1 MANVINYNPDYPDI
15 FLGLVENAGT
25 FPNDKGEEVGYHNF
39 LIDVA
44 LRDREITA
52 NTVSSCGFEALGF
65 VRTTVEGKTK
75 FSDKRKVKSDDISKI
90 FGVNITTAEQLK
102 GKELQNCEVLWDKN
116 GNIKRITFEE
126 PLVSPKK

>member
-1 MANVINYNPDYPDI
+1 MANVINFNPDYPDV
-15 FLGLVENAGT
+15 FLGLVENAGS
-25 FPNDKGEEVGYHNF
+25 FPNDKGDEIGYHNF

-52 NTVSSCGFEALGF
+52 NTVSFCGFEALGF

-102 GKELQNCEVLWDKN
+102 DKAFQNCEVLFDKN
-116 GNIKRITFEE
+116 GNIKRITFE
-126 PLVSPKK
+126 

>member
-25 FPNDKGEEVGYHNF
+25 FPNDKGEEVEYHNF
-39 LIDVA
+39 LIDIA

-52 NTVSSCGFEALGF
+52 NTVSSCGFESLGF

-75 FSDKRKVKSDDISKI
+75 FSDKRKVKADDISKI

-102 GKELQNCEVLWDKN
+102 SKELQNCEVLWDKN
-116 GNIKRITFEE
+116 GSIKRITFEE
-126 PLVSPKK
+126 PLVTPKK